1 MSGYTYLNH
10 EEKLQSVVYMSEH
23 MMVSREE
30 LREKE
35 IEIMEVFLENFI
47 KESDYDKLTIFSVK
61 FNQGVYYIEWASD
74 CPCIEYYD
82 NGIKNFIDHMEK
94 YKAISKA
101 ITKKVSSLKY
111 PNSFQLDLQ
120 VNFPK
125 YVDYWWMHDVESTLF
140 EVEHRTWMSP
150 LKTMEPE
157 YFTGEDQCE
166 ELWKNNKKDS
176 MIGNG
181 NLYFDGFHE
190 MALKRLKLE
199 KLIERNKFIIKYTAE
214 DYDDEEYED
223 LKGELESLKINEK
236 ILEDGIHEMLY
247 RMKGRDLSIRLKDW
261 RMRITQNPFKGMSKR
276 FAREMPQQLL
286 EYFDTAKM
294 DFRRW
299 IEEIING

>member
-1 MSGYTYLNH
+1 MSGYIYLND
-10 EEKLQSVVYMSEH
+10 EEKLQSLVYMSEH
-23 MMVSREE
+23 MMFSGEE

-47 KESDYDKLTIFSVK
+47 KESDYEKLTIFTVK

-74 CPCIEYYD
+74 HPDKSYYD
-82 NGIKNFIDHMEK
+82 NGIKNFIHHMEK

-140 EVEHRTWMSP
+140 EVEHRTWMNP

-157 YFTGEDQCE
+157 YFTEEDQCE
-166 ELWKNNKKDS
+166 ELWKIDKKDS

-190 MALKRLKLE
+190 IALRRLGIE
-199 KLIERNKFIIKYTAE
+199 KLIDKNRYIIKYTLE
-214 DYDDEEYED
+214 DYDEEAYED
-223 LKGELESLKINEK
+223 LKDELKSMDKDEK
-236 ILEDGIHEMLY
+236 ILKDGIHEMIY
-247 RMKGRDLSIRLKDW
+247 RMNGRDQSIRLKDW
-261 RMRITQNPFKGMSKR
+261 RKRITQNPFKGMRRK